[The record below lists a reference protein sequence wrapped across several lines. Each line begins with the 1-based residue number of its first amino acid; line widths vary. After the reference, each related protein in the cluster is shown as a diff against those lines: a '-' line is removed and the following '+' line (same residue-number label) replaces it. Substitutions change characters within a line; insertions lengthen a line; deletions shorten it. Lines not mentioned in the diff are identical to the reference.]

1 MSRLWLCFKV
11 FVVFTLLV
19 ITLFI
24 LLVAIKIGEERQR
37 VLNELDT
44 ELRQ

>member
-19 ITLFI
+19 ITLVI